1 MTDKIVEF
9 PISKIENYDNLTER
23 EIVYQLRLEAI
34 ELINRLNT
42 RKTYLPL
49 GTDMEGL
56 HTINQLCIERGFGP
70 LDFMDIK
77 PVNVAKMGYL
87 SED

>member
-1 MTDKIVEF
+1 MNKI
-9 PISKIENYDNLTER
+9 DNFDALTER
-23 EIVYQLRLEAI
+23 EIVYQLRLQAI

-42 RKTYLPL
+42 RTTYLPL

-56 HTINQLCIERGFGP
+56 DTINQMCIEHGFGP
-70 LDFMDIK
+70 LDFTDIK

>member
-9 PISKIENYDNLTER
+9 PINKIENYDHLTER

-56 HTINQLCIERGFGP
+56 HTINQLCIEHGFGP
-70 LDFMDIK
+70 LDFTDIK
-77 PVNVAKMGYL
+77 SVNVAKMGYL

>member
-9 PISKIENYDNLTER
+9 PISKIGNYDHLTER

-56 HTINQLCIERGFGP
+56 HTINQLCIEHGFGT
-70 LDFMDIK
+70 LDFTDIK
-77 PVNVAKMGYL
+77 PVNVAQMGYL